1 MVVAVVVDYHKGG
14 VVLLHEALAEHAGV
28 EHLLEGGNHHA
39 EGRLHRP
46 FGRLDDAHPFGFHPH
61 LLAVDCGFSAA
72 VLLVD
77 TRLRLGVDA
86 QRLLLLSDRVG
97 IAIVLLRGLAPGEE
111 EECSGCYKCGF
122 DIHNSKVFCKNTK
135 NMIAEADF

>member
-1 MVVAVVVDYHKGG
+1 MVLAFVVDYHNGG
-14 VVLLHEALAEHAGV
+14 IVLLHEALAKHFGI

-72 VLLVD
+72 VFLVD

-86 QRLLLLSDRVG
+86 RGLLFLSNGVG
-97 IAIVLLRGLAPGEE
+97 IAIVLLRGLA
-111 EECSGCYKCGF
+111 S
-122 DIHNSKVFCKNTK
+122 
-135 NMIAEADF
+135 

>member
-1 MVVAVVVDYHKGG
+1 MVVAVMVLHHNGG
-14 VVLLHEALAEHAGV
+14 IVLLHEPLAKHLGI
-28 EHLLEGGNHHA
+28 EHLLEGGNHNTKS
-39 EGRLHRP
+39 GLHRP

-61 LLAVDCGFSAA
+61 LLAVDCGFSAT

-97 IAIVLLRGLAPGEE
+97 IAIVLLRGLA
-111 EECSGCYKCGF
+111 S
-122 DIHNSKVFCKNTK
+122 
-135 NMIAEADF
+135 

>member
-97 IAIVLLRGLAPGEE
+97 IAIVLLRGLA
-111 EECSGCYKCGF
+111 S
-122 DIHNSKVFCKNTK
+122 
-135 NMIAEADF
+135 